1 MSYLR
6 EDLNVH
12 YHKRSFKRASKLP
25 FVSLVNKTSSKL
37 ICTYLIR
44 FTLNTEDIDNKTKTS
59 VVLDIVI

>member
-25 FVSLVNKTSSKL
+25 FVSLVNKTSKQ